1 MSHEIVGGHV
11 GQPALADG
19 HILQARVLHQTVQL
33 GRLKISKLRHSCACR
48 WPYSLGACAS
58 SSCPAEDPEN
68 FIGAATMRLEIATF
82 FRGVCFIIFSLQK
95 KELNLLSLS
104 RNRSRLPIPA
114 VINLSVSGPSSSKEF
129 PNGHKK

>member
-48 WPYSLGACAS
+48 WPYSLGACALS
-58 SSCPAEDPEN
+58 NCPAGAPEN
-68 FIGAATMRLEIATF
+68 IRVAAFMRLEMATF
-82 FRGVCFIIFSLQK
+82 FRRVCFVK
-95 KELNLLSLS
+95 LSS
-104 RNRSRLPIPA
+104 
-114 VINLSVSGPSSSKEF
+114 
-129 PNGHKK
+129 